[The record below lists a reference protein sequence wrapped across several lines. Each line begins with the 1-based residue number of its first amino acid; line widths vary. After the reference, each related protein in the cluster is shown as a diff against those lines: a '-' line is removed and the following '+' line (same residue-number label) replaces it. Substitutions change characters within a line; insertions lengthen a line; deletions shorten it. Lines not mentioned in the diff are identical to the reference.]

1 MRFSFITMAALLLQL
16 FIFSGCKKNTQPQ
29 PQLSVDISKIT
40 IKDFRFSEVNYSSI
54 DIDHPTLVNGIETDP
69 GLITIRIPRGSTGL
83 QLTPLIT
90 NFQQQG
96 FTIAPQ
102 LGVQTDYLYKEILY
116 SITSATEPQKKV
128 HYWVSVQEEAE
139 AGPLAITNLRFLKS
153 MNAQLADDVVAA
165 QILHESSSI
174 GKIHVFV
181 PAGTHFGAL
190 TAVIDHNGD
199 EVRYTQSAF
208 QVPGNSATVYPHTGI
223 SLDLAYPKGFYVAV
237 KRGAEVKT
245 YSVIVDVIKPIV
257 FVNDHVTITG
267 LQAGTTQLVKVGELY
282 NRGNRPISITQI
294 AHSDHLPQGSDLRTF
309 VGVPSGGLLPGEKTD
324 VTTTITSG
332 FFFPGTFE
340 VKASMRPS
348 FFQEP
353 EMQNFLQPSFFNLKV
368 ELQ

>member
-1 MRFSFITMAALLLQL
+1 MRLLSIAIAAVCVQL
-16 FIFSGCKKNTQPQ
+16 FILSGCKKPNQPQ
-29 PQLSVDISKIT
+29 QPTVDLSTVKIN
-40 IKDFRFSEVNYSSI
+40 DFRFSEVNYSSI
-54 DIDHPTLVNGIETDP
+54 DIDHPTVVAGVETNP
-69 GLITIRIPRGSTGL
+69 GRITIRIPKGNTGL

-90 NFQQQG
+90 NFQRQG

-102 LGVQTDYLYKEILY
+102 MGVQTDYLYKEILY
-116 SITSATEPQKKV
+116 SITSVSDPQKKV

-153 MNAQLADDVVAA
+153 MNAQLADDVTAA
-165 QILHESSSI
+165 QILSENSTI

-181 PAGTHFGAL
+181 PAGTQFGAL

-199 EVRYTQSAF
+199 ELRYTQNAF
-208 QVPGNSATVYPHTGI
+208 EVPANSATVYPHTGL

-245 YSVIVDVIKPIV
+245 YSVIVDVIKPAV
-257 FVNDHVTITG
+257 FINDHVTITG
-267 LQAGTTQLVKVGELY
+267 LQAATTQTVKVGELY
-282 NRGNRPISITQI
+282 NRGNRPISITEI
-294 AHSDHLPQGSDLRTF
+294 THSDQMPQGSNLRTF
-309 VGVPSGGLLPGEKTD
+309 VAVPSGGLLPGEKTD